1 MELIRVD
8 NVQKTYKNGVV
19 ALYDF
24 NLSIQKGEFVFV
36 IGKSGSGKSTLIKML
51 YREERPDKG
60 SIIIGGIDVAR
71 LKNRKVYILRRKLGV
86 VFQDFKLFG
95 YSIDEN
101 IRMGDPGTGGKSI
114 EKAIDISGLRECVNG
129 LKDNGDTLV
138 GKDYDEHGVELSGG
152 QAQKLAIARAVY
164 RDAPLVILDEPTA
177 ALDPVA
183 EYEIYKSFNEL
194 IGDKTAVYISHRLS
208 SCRFCDRII
217 VIDGKTIS
225 ETRSHEELMKM
236 QGKYAQMFNAQAQW
250 YA

>member
-1 MELIRVD
+1 MD
-8 NVQKTYKNGVV
+8 
-19 ALYDF
+19 
-24 NLSIQKGEFVFV
+24 
-36 IGKSGSGKSTLIKML
+36 
-51 YREERPDKG
+51 
-60 SIIIGGIDVAR
+60 
-71 LKNRKVYILRRKLGV
+71 
-86 VFQDFKLFG
+86 
-95 YSIDEN
+95 
-101 IRMGDPGTGGKSI
+101 
-114 EKAIDISGLRECVNG
+114 G

-138 GKDYDEHGVELSGG
+138 GKDYDEQGVELSGG

-217 VIDGKTIS
+217 VIDGKTVS
-225 ETRSHEELMKM
+225 ETGSHDELMKK
-236 QGKYAQMFNAQAQW
+236 QGQYAEMFNAQAQW